1 MGPEVHLPLAF
12 LFVISVQTLSHP
24 LIRSPHL
31 LQVIR
36 KTLSLINTPYV
47 VWFALSWWAWPL
59 VWDLFD
65 NNRYYAEIMHL
76 TGVLSV
82 QLIVLTMAIT
92 PLTLLLKRWEMGKTI
107 SRWLLKNR
115 RYMGVAAFGYGLL
128 HLIFYIRET
137 KYLIVMYLEF
147 FDIELLVG
155 WLGFFF
161 LIPAFLTSNTA
172 SVRRLGSRWKVLQ
185 QLSYLAI
192 IALFFHW
199 YLFDFFLDEVLTWI
213 AVLVVAKAIHIG
225 IKAVQNDWFK
235 SRREKVI

>member
-1 MGPEVHLPLAF
+1 MPQA
-12 LFVISVQTLSHP
+12 
-24 LIRSPHL
+24 
-31 LQVIR
+31 IR
-36 KTLSLINTPYV
+36 KIITLINTPYV

-59 VWDLFD
+59 VWDLYE
-65 NNRYYAEIMHL
+65 NNRYYAEIMNF

-92 PLTLLLKRWEMGKTI
+92 PLTFLLKRWQFGKTV

-147 FDIELLVG
+147 FDLELLVG

-172 SVRRLGSRWKVLQ
+172 SVRRFGNRWKTLQ
-185 QLSYLAI
+185 QLSYIAV
-192 IALFFHW
+192 IALLFHW
-199 YLFDFFLDEVLTWI
+199 YLFDFFLDQVLTWI
-213 AVLVVAKAIHIG
+213 AILVVAKAIHIG
-225 IKAVQNDWFK
+225 FKAVQNGRF
-235 SRREKVI
+235 SPRREKTS

>member
-1 MGPEVHLPLAF
+1 MSIKSLA
-12 LFVISVQTLSHP
+12 QQR
-24 LIRSPHL
+24 IRSPHL
-31 LQVIR
+31 PQIIR
-36 KTLSLINTPYV
+36 KIFSLINTPYV

-59 VWDLFD
+59 VWDLYD

-92 PLTLLLKRWEMGKTI
+92 PLTLLLKRWEIGKTV

-161 LIPAFLTSNTA
+161 LIPAFLTSNNA
-172 SVRRLGSRWKVLQ
+172 SVRRLGGRWKTWQ

-192 IALFFHW
+192 IPLFTHW
-199 YLFDFFLDEVLTWI
+199 ILFDFFLDQVLLWI
-213 AVLVVAKAIHIG
+213 PIFIIAKAIHIG
-225 IKAVQNDWFK
+225 FKAVQNGWF
-235 SRREKVI
+235 SSSREKVS